1 MPTEPAP
8 ESHRF
13 IRHAERYAPAYLRA
27 GLYATMIGLLSFNET
42 FEKLTAEQIGA
53 LTSFQVLCLWFKP
66 LIAIIGA
73 VVAFL
78 DQTLARINADRK
90 EEREERSK
98 TAAPFPS
105 RLEPRQ
111 D

>member
-13 IRHAERYAPAYLRA
+13 RRHVDRYAPAYLRA

-53 LTSFQVLCLWFKP
+53 LTSFQVLCLWFK
-66 LIAIIGA
+66 GA

-78 DQTLARINADRK
+78 DQTLARINAARE
-90 EEREERSK
+90 EERK
-98 TAAPFPS
+98 TAAPFPA